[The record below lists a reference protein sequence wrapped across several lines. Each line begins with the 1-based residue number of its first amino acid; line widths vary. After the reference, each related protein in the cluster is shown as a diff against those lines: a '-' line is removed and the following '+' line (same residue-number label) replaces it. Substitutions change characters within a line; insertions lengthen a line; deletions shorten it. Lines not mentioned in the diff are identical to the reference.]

1 LINKNFLY
9 FNIFINKNLEM
20 RKLIITESE
29 RGEILKMHKNAL
41 LVERSSLINEQSI
54 VTDFALQKQ
63 KGGKVLYDWELTFDG
78 AEGAYKKIYALPL
91 QNNDEFYDG
100 IDSKFLETSDRDIS
114 IISHKVI
121 GPTNSK
127 QSSQGSSLATPE
139 FEVVAN
145 KPIVCAKS
153 EQDLANKLYLRKG
166 CKNDFVKQLQSLLD
180 VKGYGTTLGK
190 ASIDGVFGDATK
202 NAVMRFQKE
211 NNLKVDGVVG
221 MQTWRALSALESVK
235 TITPAAQQ
243 SAPVAQQPIAPQ
255 PATPQPATP
264 EEPQTG
270 RERKRERQ
278 DLRRQSR
285 RDMQDLRASQRAQ
298 R

>member
-1 LINKNFLY
+1 
-9 FNIFINKNLEM
+9 M

-41 LVERSSLINEQSI
+41 LIERSSLINEQSI
-54 VTDFALQKQ
+54 ATDFALQKQ
-63 KGGKVLYDWELTFDG
+63 REGKVLYDWELTFDG
-78 AEGAYKKIYALPL
+78 ADGAYKKIYALPL
-91 QNNDEFYDG
+91 QNNDEFYDN
-100 IDSKFLETSDRDIS
+100 DKNNSKFLEPSDQGIS

-127 QSSQGSSLATPE
+127 QTSQGSSLATPE
-139 FEVVAN
+139 TG
-145 KPIVCAKS
+145 KPLVCAKS
-153 EQDLANKLYLRKG
+153 EDDLANKLYLRKG

-180 VKGYGTTLGK
+180 VKGYGTNLGK
-190 ASIDGVFGDATK
+190 ASIDGIFGDATK
-202 NAVMRFQKE
+202 NAVMKFQKE
-211 NNLKVDGVVG
+211 NNLKVDGIVG

-235 TITPAAQQ
+235 STTPEVPQTTPAAQ
-243 SAPVAQQPIAPQ
+243 PV
-255 PATPQPATP
+255 TPQPTTQQVATP

-270 RERKRERQ
+270 RERRRERQ

-285 RDMQDLRASQRAQ
+285 RNMQDLRARQRAQ

>member
-1 LINKNFLY
+1 
-9 FNIFINKNLEM
+9 M